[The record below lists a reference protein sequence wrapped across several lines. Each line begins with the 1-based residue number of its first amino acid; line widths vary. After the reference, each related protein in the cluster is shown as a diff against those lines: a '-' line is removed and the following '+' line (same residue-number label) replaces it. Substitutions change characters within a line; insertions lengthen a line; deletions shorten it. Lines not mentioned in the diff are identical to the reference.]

1 MKKIVIGILC
11 AMIAGV
17 VPAKEPTRPRIG
29 LVLGGGGARGLA
41 HIGVLKVLEEEHIP
55 IDCVVGTSMGALV
68 AGSFASGR
76 TAEDLAERVDTA
88 AWDDLLSS
96 SLPRQLNSFRQK
108 QADQL
113 ALLPVD
119 IGVSDAGVVSLPK
132 SAINTQKIE
141 LFLRRLTYSGTVP
154 DFNALPVPYRAIATD
169 LENGE
174 MVVMKEGD
182 LVSAMLASMAVPG
195 VFPPVTRD
203 GHLLADGGL
212 SRNLGVDVA
221 RELCAD
227 VVIAVDVASPPLKRD
242 AIGNIF
248 SVADQYT
255 RLMILQNQ
263 RPQIGSLTD
272 LDLLLTPDLAD
283 LNSSDFA
290 KAKDFIALGERTARK
305 SLDRLRRYAVSPESY
320 QAWQTAYAEK
330 RLHPKPIVGVEVA
343 KLKYVNPQVLEKALD
358 VKSGELLDENRFV
371 SGLAEVYARGDFS
384 QLDYSLSDRGSGQML
399 TLTPLE
405 KDWGPNYLN
414 FGLALG
420 TDFDR
425 SNPYSLTVRYR
436 RPWINSLGG
445 EFQALVSVGD
455 KNLLATEFYQPLQ
468 IDGYAF
474 VAPRLNL
481 SNSPIALWDNGE
493 QAAEYSYTHSQFGLD
508 FGSSWARYGE
518 MRLGPEVNFYRLTRQ
533 VGSNILPSGDQWD
546 WGIRFNLFYDQLDN
560 LNFPTSGT
568 MVHLYGY
575 EALEGKTTV
584 DPITIRTEAGPVTID
599 LNDGFQQY
607 GRYGL
612 EVTHGFKVGDFGGH
626 AALRGQVMRE
636 GDSGLSEPRWLGGFL
651 NLSSYHYQELLGD
664 QFIYGRLALYRPV
677 KLFSESGK
685 GTYLGGAL
693 EVGNV
698 DQSET
703 SRSLSDFEGWHYSL
717 VGYLGMETFLGPF
730 YLGMAWGDNHQ
741 MRYYVTLGNPF

>member
-1 MKKIVIGILC
+1 MKKTLFGIACMAL
-11 AMIAGV
+11 ATSVAAAGTA
-17 VPAKEPTRPRIG
+17 PRPRIG

-41 HIGVLKVLEEEHIP
+41 HIGILKVLEEERIP

-76 TAEDLAERVDTA
+76 TAEDLAERVDAA

-96 SLPRQLNSFRQK
+96 RLPRQANSFRQK

-119 IGVSDAGVVSLPK
+119 IGVSDSGVVSLPK
-132 SAINTQKIE
+132 SAINTQKVE
-141 LFLRRLTYSGTVP
+141 LFLRQLTYSGTVASF
-154 DFNALPVPYRAIATD
+154 DDLPVPYRAIATD

-174 MVVMKEGD
+174 MLVMKDGD

-263 RPQIGSLTD
+263 RPQIGSLTAVD
-272 LDLLLTPDLAD
+272 VLLTPDLGELA
-283 LNSSDFA
+283 SSDFA
-290 KAKDFIALGERTARK
+290 KAKDFIALGERAARK
-305 SLDRLRRYAVSPESY
+305 SLDQLRRYAVSPDSY
-320 QAWQTAYAEK
+320 RAWQAAYTEK
-330 RLHPKPIVGVEVA
+330 RLHPKPITGIEVA
-343 KLKYVNPQVLEKALD
+343 KLKYVNPEVMQKVLD
-358 VKSGELLDENRFV
+358 VKTGEPLDDKHFKA
-371 SGLAEVYARGDFS
+371 GLEELYSRGDFT

-399 TLTPLE
+399 TLTPVE

-425 SNPYSLTVRYR
+425 SNPYSLTARYR

-455 KNLLATEFYQPLQ
+455 KNLLVAEFYQPLQ

-474 VAPRLNL
+474 VAPRASL
-481 SNSPIALWDNGE
+481 SKSPVAIWFDGE
-493 QAAEYSYTHSQFGLD
+493 QAAEYSYTHSQVGLD
-508 FGSSWARYGE
+508 LGSSWARYGE
-518 MRLGPEVNFYRLTRQ
+518 LRIGPEVNFYRMTRQ
-533 VGSNILPSGDQWD
+533 VGSNVLPSGDQWD

-568 MVHLYGY
+568 LLHLYGY

-584 DPITIRTEAGPVTID
+584 DPITIPTAAGLST
-599 LNDGFQQY
+599 DGLSDFQQY

-612 EVTHGFKVGDFGGH
+612 EMTHGFKVGDFGGH
-626 AALRGQVMRE
+626 LALRGQVMRE
-636 GDSGLSEPRWLGGFL
+636 GDSGLSELRWLGGFL

-664 QFIYGRLALYRPV
+664 QFLYGRLALYRPI

-693 EVGNV
+693 EVGNM
-698 DQSET
+698 DQSES
-703 SRSLSDFEGWHYSL
+703 SRSLTDFDGWHYSL
-717 VGYLGMETFLGPF
+717 VGYLGVETFLGPF
-730 YLGMAWGDNHQ
+730 YLGLAYGDNEQ